1 MFDGYKIIPTNVK
14 GIENLKVIYKR
25 NVNRIII
32 AHLNINFL
40 RNKFDSLMKRIM
52 GNIGILMTYEIVILV
67 FQRVSF

>member
-52 GNIGILMTYEIVILV
+52 GNIVYL
-67 FQRVSF
+67 